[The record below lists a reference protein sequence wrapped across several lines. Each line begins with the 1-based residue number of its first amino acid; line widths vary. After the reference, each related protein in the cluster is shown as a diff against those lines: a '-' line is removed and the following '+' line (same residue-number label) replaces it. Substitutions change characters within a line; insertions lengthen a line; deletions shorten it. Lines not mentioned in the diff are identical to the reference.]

1 MADNSGHEL
10 GYDKDGNVVLVP
22 SQPKG
27 KAAPRNRITQGM
39 VEGFG
44 NQPLGLSE
52 EDKANYP
59 TASKYLDPVA
69 SALDFIRR
77 LPGAATGAGA
87 GAVGMGTEYL
97 TGDSGYANY
106 NERQARAL
114 LDYLGIDSMA
124 RAGGPRPSANIP
136 RNGEVFPPVR
146 PGSNG
151 YLPEHFLDLEANK
164 PVDPL
169 SQYRSHEIRPTGE
182 RVGPPTRNQAE
193 ARESARRPVIDT
205 TYTPAEDL
213 NTSRASIADP
223 GAEDVHGTQ
232 GPIQPSNAPR
242 WEAEAHRRANEVN
255 AMEGEG
261 GGAGRQ
267 ANIQR
272 LAGEA
277 EADFRARQQAT
288 MDNEGPNT
296 PAAVVRARE
305 VLAKQKADAD
315 ARFTAGEEGRWG
327 DESGAITSGS
337 SPPNPVQQAL
347 TVVNRPASPPATT
360 GRPASQPMTP
370 GAASAVDPTTMYRM
384 SHETASTGRQA
395 PPVRPELGGF
405 SAYEGNAA
413 DTASMSPPGSP
424 YKPYSLPKTI
434 AVLGGASLS
443 GPNTLFGNRMPA
455 APVNSR
461 SSASMDRGN
470 ELGVDELSAYFPAGI
485 QSSEY
490 MDRND
495 TDAYP
500 HQAARLS
507 SAYMDKSGPG
517 EDVYPHGAVHRAA
530 PSPASSAPM
539 PPRRPAEI
547 ASEAS
552 PGLLS
557 GLFNHPVSTRDMMNY
572 ANSNPDDAGA
582 YMRAERQYASTHRD
596 NPNFDMTKL
605 DENGMARGGAAGKQS
620 SGGGS
625 NAAIHKA
632 LEIIHHMLT
641 RGQ

>member
-193 ARESARRPVIDT
+193 ARESARRPVIDQT
-205 TYTPAEDL
+205 FTPAEDL

-424 YKPYSLPKTI
+424 YKPYSLPKTT
-434 AVLGGASLS
+434 AFLGGATLS
-443 GPNTLFGNRMPA
+443 GEHTLFGNGMPA

-500 HQAARLS
+500 HQTARQS
-507 SAYMDKSGPG
+507 SAYMDRSGPG

-572 ANSNPDDAGA
+572 ANRNPDDAGA

>member
-1 MADNSGHEL
+1 MADNSGYEL

-27 KAAPRNRITQGM
+27 KAAPRSRM
-39 VEGFG
+39 SEGF
-44 NQPLGLSE
+44 SE
-52 EDKANYP
+52 AYGTPMGISEKDRAAFP
-59 TASKYLDPVA
+59 AFSMVAGPVA
-69 SALDFIRR
+69 TAIDAARR
-77 LPGAATGAGA
+77 LPGAIAGGISGGVGDLVEGA
-87 GAVGMGTEYL
+87 

-136 RNGEVFPPVR
+136 RNGEVFPPVK

-169 SQYRSHEIRPTGE
+169 SQYRSYEIRPTGE
-182 RVGPPTRNQAE
+182 RAGPPTRNQAE
-193 ARESARRPVIDT
+193 ARESARRPVIDS

-443 GPNTLFGNRMPA
+443 GPNTLFGNGMHA

-470 ELGVDELSAYFPAGI
+470 ELGFPAGI
-485 QSSEY
+485 RSSEY

-500 HQAARLS
+500 HQAARQSL
-507 SAYMDKSGPG
+507 AYMDKSGPG

-596 NPNFDMTKL
+596 NPSFDMTKL